1 MRRRRHKGTTANVN
15 GEFMLK
21 RLYDWTIR
29 LAERPS
35 AEIWLFIIAFVE
47 SSIFLVPA
55 EVLFLP
61 MAIARPERVWRYG
74 LIASAGSILGGVAGW
89 MIGYFAF
96 EAIARP
102 ILEFYGKF
110 DEFEAMRG
118 AVSIE
123 LIMLFLVTSG
133 AAHLPPLKVV
143 TILAGVLHVSLPL
156 FFLAAVMARGGK
168 FMLLSWLFAKYGVSI
183 RDFIEKRLNFLA
195 GCVAALLILAYV
207 AYVALKH

>member
-1 MRRRRHKGTTANVN
+1 
-15 GEFMLK
+15 MLK
-21 RLYDWTIR
+21 RLYDWTMR

-35 AEIWLFIIAFVE
+35 AELWLFVISFVE

-61 MAIARPERVWRYG
+61 MAIANPNKVWRYG

-96 EAIARP
+96 EAVARP
-102 ILEFYGKF
+102 VLEFYGKM
-110 DEFEAMRG
+110 DAFESLKG

-123 LIMLFLVTSG
+123 LVLLLLITSG

-143 TILAGVLHVSLPL
+143 TILSGVLQVNLLL
-156 FFLAAVMARGGK
+156 FFVAAVVARGGK
-168 FMLLSWLFAKYGVSI
+168 FMLLSWLFAKYGTPI
-183 RDFIEKRLNFLA
+183 RDFIEKRLNLLA
-195 GCVAALLILAYV
+195 GLAAGILVLAYV
-207 AYVALKH
+207 AYSYFKH

>member
-1 MRRRRHKGTTANVN
+1 
-15 GEFMLK
+15 MLT

-35 AEIWLFIIAFVE
+35 AELWLFIIAFVE

-74 LIASAGSILGGVAGW
+74 LIAALGSILGGVAGW
-89 MIGYFAF
+89 MIGYYAF
-96 EAIARP
+96 ETVARP
-102 ILEFYGKF
+102 VLEFYGKF
-110 DEFEAMRG
+110 DEFEAMKG
-118 AVSIE
+118 AVSTE

-143 TILAGVLHVSLPL
+143 TILAGVLHVNLL
-156 FFLAAVMARGGK
+156 VFFIAAVVARGGK

-183 RDFIEKRLNFLA
+183 RDFIEKRLNVIA
-195 GCVAALLILAYV
+195 GSVAAVLIAGYV
-207 AYVALKH
+207 AYLFVKH

>member
-1 MRRRRHKGTTANVN
+1 
-15 GEFMLK
+15 MLK
-21 RLYDWTIR
+21 RLYDWTMR

-35 AEIWLFIIAFVE
+35 AEIWLFIISFVE

-74 LIASAGSILGGVAGW
+74 LIAAAGSILGGVAGW
-89 MIGYFAF
+89 LIGYYAF

-102 ILEFYGKF
+102 VLEFYNGMH
-110 DEFEAMRG
+110 EFERLKAN
-118 AVSIE
+118 VNFEVI
-123 LIMLFLVTSG
+123 LLLLLTSG

-143 TILAGVLHVSLPL
+143 TILSGVLQVNLL
-156 FFLAAVMARGGK
+156 AFFLAAVVARGGK

-183 RDFIEKRLNFLA
+183 RDFIEKRLNLIA
-195 GCVAALLILAYV
+195 GSVAAVLILAYV
-207 AYVALKH
+207 AYLLLKH

>member
-1 MRRRRHKGTTANVN
+1 MI
-15 GEFMLK
+15 K
-21 RLYDWTIR
+21 RLYDWTMR

-35 AEIWLFIIAFVE
+35 AELWLFVISFVE

-61 MAIARPERVWRYG
+61 MAIANPNKVWRYG

-96 EAIARP
+96 EAVARP
-102 ILEFYGKF
+102 VLEFYGKM
-110 DEFEAMRG
+110 EAFEALKG

-123 LIMLFLVTSG
+123 LVLLLLITSG

-143 TILAGVLHVSLPL
+143 TILSGVLQINLLL
-156 FFLAAVMARGGK
+156 FFVAAVVARGGK
-168 FMLLSWLFAKYGVSI
+168 FMLLSWLFAKYGTPI
-183 RDFIEKRLNFLA
+183 RDFIEKRLNLLA
-195 GCVAALLILAYV
+195 GLAAGILVLAYV
-207 AYVALKH
+207 AYSYFKH